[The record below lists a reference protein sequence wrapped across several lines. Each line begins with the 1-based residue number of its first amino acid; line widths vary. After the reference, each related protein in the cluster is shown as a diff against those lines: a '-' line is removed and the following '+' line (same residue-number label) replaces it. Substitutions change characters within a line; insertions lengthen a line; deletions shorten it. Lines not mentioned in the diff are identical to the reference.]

1 MFISEKGCKNIDL
14 ADRIEI
20 IDMLIVN
27 VIVKIVLSIPD
38 CLM

>member
-1 MFISEKGCKNIDL
+1 MFISEKGYKNIDL

-27 VIVKIVLSIPD
+27 VIMKIVLSIAD
-38 CLM
+38 